1 MSVISMVIFIIS
13 TLEADS
19 DAGYR
24 NIENDRSLNFLAFPG
39 VMEGPV
45 NTAAGNIASRLVAI
59 QPFASHLNAEAGTHP
74 SSNHFKS
81 HPPLLRL
88 ILRVNINFLKQ

>member
-1 MSVISMVIFIIS
+1 
-13 TLEADS
+13 
-19 DAGYR
+19 
-24 NIENDRSLNFLAFPG
+24 
-39 VMEGPV
+39 MEGPV

-88 ILRVNINFLKQ
+88 ILRVNINYFKQ